1 MKAKTAKSSG
11 YNYKGWIY
19 LFIPIYINDTTE
31 EVVGRNVIA
40 DFVLDFMISIDFISN
55 GFALLITGEL

>member
-1 MKAKTAKSSG
+1 MRAKTAKSLG

-19 LFIPIYINDTTE
+19 IFIPIYINDITS
-31 EVVGRNVIA
+31 EVIGRNVIA
-40 DFVLDFMISIDFISN
+40 DFILDFMISIDFISD